1 MGERTHAWVRH
12 RLLTELPRPLV
23 GTLELEL
30 RAGIDVTVCQKW
42 SGHKRL
48 SVFLDV
54 YQGVMAGREAAG
66 VRSLERLLL
75 DGDGAGVE

>member
-1 MGERTHAWVRH
+1 M
-12 RLLTELPRPLV
+12 
-23 GTLELEL
+23 
-30 RAGIDVTVCQKW
+30 TVCQKW

-54 YQGVMAGREAAG
+54 YQGVMPGREAAG

-75 DGDGAGVE
+75 DGGGGVVD